1 MYPDDT
7 PPGISAGKFRRR
19 ISQKSTARVLTVTR
33 KDDMI
38 MGVADAYGEVS
49 ERFMELVLK
58 TSDSQE
64 PRVRIPSSPPPLLP
78 EIAGREL
85 QVGFN
90 NRYSIEERLSP
101 AHRMRFPYMEKYSSW

>member
-58 TSDSQE
+58 TRVYYPLDSSE
-64 PRVRIPSSPPPLLP
+64 PAWVLDL
-78 EIAGREL
+78 
-85 QVGFN
+85 
-90 NRYSIEERLSP
+90 
-101 AHRMRFPYMEKYSSW
+101 

>member
-58 TSDSQE
+58 TSDSSRAKGSN
-64 PRVRIPSSPPPLLP
+64 PFLSANFPS
-78 EIAGREL
+78 G
-85 QVGFN
+85 G
-90 NRYSIEERLSP
+90 
-101 AHRMRFPYMEKYSSW
+101 

>member
-7 PPGISAGKFRRR
+7 PPGISAGKFQRR

-64 PRVRIPSSPPPLLP
+64 PRVRIPSSPP
-78 EIAGREL
+78 
-85 QVGFN
+85 F
-90 NRYSIEERLSP
+90 SILAAKKNIGLGYHLE
-101 AHRMRFPYMEKYSSW
+101 MYSSW